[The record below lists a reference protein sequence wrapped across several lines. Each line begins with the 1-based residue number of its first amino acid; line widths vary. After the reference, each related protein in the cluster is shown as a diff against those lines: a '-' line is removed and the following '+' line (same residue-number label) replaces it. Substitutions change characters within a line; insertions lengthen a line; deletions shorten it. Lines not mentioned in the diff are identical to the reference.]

1 MDTAMPANPT
11 GARPAQPATRE
22 SEQAWP
28 PPRQAWTAALL
39 LMLAYT
45 LAFVDRQALALL
57 VQPIKEDLGASDT
70 AMSLLYGLSFTIF
83 YVLVGVPVA
92 WLADRSNRRNIIA
105 VSIFVW
111 SLATATCGLVR
122 SYSGLFAARIA
133 VGTGEG
139 GLSPAAYSML
149 ADCFP
154 KGRLALAMGIY
165 NMGVYFGGAGALIL
179 GGLIAAHVP
188 PGSEIVV
195 PVLGTMKGWHIIF
208 LLLGLPGA
216 LLSLAM
222 LAVREP
228 RRRGAVSGAGA
239 AQHASLGA
247 IARHLGGHARAYFG
261 IIVGFSLMIFVGN
274 GTGAWIPAFLER
286 SYGMSISQIGA
297 SYGWM
302 VFFCGTS
309 GALSGGFVA
318 SWLQRRGLENGNL
331 MAAVI
336 GFSVLIPLTVGFPL
350 MPSATLALAGIG
362 AMNFFAGF
370 NFGGGLAALQDLT
383 PNAMRAQVSVLY
395 MLSINLIG
403 STLGP
408 TAVAMVTDYVLGDP
422 SRVGESIALVC
433 AVASPL
439 ALVLLLVGMAGL
451 RAARLRE
458 ASLA

>member
-1 MDTAMPANPT
+1 MDATSHPT
-11 GARPAQPATRE
+11 GQQAQDTE
-22 SEQAWP
+22 SWP
-28 PPRQAWTAALL
+28 PARQAWTAAFL
-39 LMLAYT
+39 LMAAYT

-83 YVLVGVPVA
+83 YVIVGVPVA

-111 SLATATCGLVR
+111 SLATAACGLVR
-122 SYSGLFAARIA
+122 SYSGLFMARVA

-154 KGRLALAMGIY
+154 KERLAVAMGIY

-179 GGLIAAHVP
+179 GGLIAAQVP

-195 PVLGTMKGWHIIF
+195 PILGTMKGWHIIF

-216 LLSLAM
+216 LLSFAM
-222 LAVREP
+222 LLVREP
-228 RRRGAVSGAGA
+228 RRRGTGAGMPVTHA
-239 AQHASLGA
+239 RLGEIFAQLG
-247 IARHLGGHARAYFG
+247 RHARAYFG
-261 IIVGFSLMIFVGN
+261 IIIGFSLMILVGN

-286 SYGMSISQIGA
+286 SYGMSISEIGA

-302 VFFCGTS
+302 VFFCGTT
-309 GALSGGFVA
+309 GALSGGFCA
-318 SWLQRRGLENGNL
+318 SWLQRRGFVNGNL
-331 MAAVI
+331 LAAVI

-350 MPSATLALAGIG
+350 MPTAGLALAGIG
-362 AMNFFAGF
+362 GMNFFAGF
-370 NFGGGLAALQDLT
+370 NFGGGLAALQELT
-383 PNAMRAQVSVLY
+383 PNGMRAQVSVIY

-408 TAVAMVTDYVLGDP
+408 TAVAMVTDFVFADP
-422 SRVGESIALVC
+422 SRLGESISLVC

-439 ALVLLLVGMAGL
+439 ALVLLLIGMSGL
-451 RAARLRE
+451 RAARAERAGGE
-458 ASLA
+458 LA